1 MYIVSRMLKPIVV
14 AVIMFISLHY
24 LGLSVVQALLVCLV
38 PLALGW
44 LNILTEVGYL
54 MTAVFMM
61 AAIGWAVVPT
71 HVKAAVIENV
81 QNVID
86 DFASGDDVSTT
97 RAPDKL

>member
-24 LGLSVVQALLVCLV
+24 LGLSVVQALLVCLI

-54 MTAVFMM
+54 LTAVFMM

-71 HVKAAVIENV
+71 DVKAAVV
-81 QNVID
+81 QNVKLVLD
-86 DFASGDDVSTT
+86 DFANRDAVTT
-97 RAPDKL
+97 PTGT

>member
-44 LNILTEVGYL
+44 LNIMTEVGYL
-54 MTAVFMM
+54 LTAVCMM

-71 HVKAAVIENV
+71 DVKSVIIQNIQAVIDE
-81 QNVID
+81 
-86 DFASGDDVSTT
+86 STSRDT
-97 RAPDKL
+97 VAMTTDT